1 MLFEKR
7 FVKQV
12 GQVFSRLSVPVL
24 LLDGHGDAIYPEEA
38 SSHALPDDLSA
49 GQTRTGDGYLYRG
62 VDGQPFLVAACRESA
77 AGAHDVLLLADAML
91 QALIQMGASV
101 ADMSDVYRRALRE
114 EIGGSELEA
123 LAHEHQIPM
132 EMDRCVMLFYIVQTG
147 TSSALAL
154 LQEIVPQAEGDVL
167 VEIDRHMVALLKD
180 MTSVEDADDLAQF
193 AEAAQE
199 TLMSETAHQTT
210 VGIGEPRHNLSSLG
224 ESYREARR
232 AIEVGRIFQ
241 SDSSIH
247 VFRKLMLER
256 FLTELPRD
264 ISAYYHGLLFNR
276 KTARLFNDEM
286 LYTIEMFFKKDLNLS
301 DTARQLYIHRNTLVY
316 RLDKVQRQIGLDLR
330 KFEDAVTFKILMEL
344 KKCGMEKPQQIH

>member
-1 MLFEKR
+1 MLFDKR

-12 GQVFSRLSVPVL
+12 AQVFSGLSVPVL
-24 LLDGHGDAIYPEEA
+24 LLDGHGEAIYPEEA
-38 SSHALPDDLSA
+38 ASRFLPKDLKA
-49 GQTRTGDGYLYRG
+49 GQTLHAEDYLYRG
-62 VDGQPFLVAACRESA
+62 VDSQPFLVAACREDTP
-77 AGAHDVLLLADAML
+77 GAQDVLILAEAML
-91 QALIQMGASV
+91 QALTQAGVSV
-101 ADMSDVYRRALRE
+101 ADVGDVYRRALRE
-114 EIGGSELEA
+114 EISGSELEA
-123 LAHEHQIPM
+123 LANEHQIPM
-132 EMDRCVMLFYIVQTG
+132 EMDRCVMLFHMVQTG
-147 TSSALAL
+147 AGSAYSL

-180 MTSVEDADDLAQF
+180 MASVDDADDLRQF
-193 AEAAQE
+193 AQALQE
-199 TLMSETAHQTT
+199 TLMSETAHQMT
-210 VGIGEPRHNLSSLG
+210 VGIGEPRHSLSSLG

-241 SDSSIH
+241 PDSSIH
-247 VFRKLMLER
+247 VFSRLMLER

-276 KTARLFNDEM
+276 KTARLFNEEM

-330 KFEDAVTFKILMEL
+330 KFEDAVTFKILLEL
-344 KKCGMEKPQQIH
+344 RKCGSEKPQQIH

>member
-12 GQVFSRLSVPVL
+12 AQVFSRLSVPVL
-24 LLDGHGDAIYPEEA
+24 LLDNHGDPIYPEEA
-38 SSHALPDDLSA
+38 VTHLLPENLPV
-49 GQTRTGDGYLYRG
+49 GQVRQGDGYFYLMADTQPSLVLCCRDTASG
-62 VDGQPFLVAACRESA
+62 VQ
-77 AGAHDVLLLADAML
+77 DVLVLAEAML
-91 QALIQMGASV
+91 QAITQSGVSV

-114 EIGGSELEA
+114 EINGSELEA
-123 LAHEHQIPM
+123 LAHEHQIPL
-132 EMDRCVMLFYIVQTG
+132 EMDRCVMLFHIIQTG
-147 TSSALAL
+147 TSNALAL
-154 LQEIVPQAEGDVL
+154 LNEIVPQAENDVL

-180 MTSVEDADDLAQF
+180 MESVDDADDLKQF
-193 AEAAQE
+193 GEAVQE
-199 TLMSETAHQTT
+199 TLMSETAHQVT
-210 VGIGEPRHNLSSLG
+210 VGIGEPRHNLASLG

-232 AIEVGRIFQ
+232 AIEVGRVFQ
-241 SDSSIH
+241 PTTN
-247 VFRKLMLER
+247 VYMFRRLMLER

-264 ISAYYHGLLFNR
+264 ISAYYHNLLFNR

-344 KKCGMEKPQQIH
+344 KKCGSEKPQQIH